1 MTVFKTMFS
10 RLREENARNGFG
22 NLLAVANESA
32 IVRDFM
38 LEEMGETPVE
48 VDLGANAEEKFK
60 DEEIEADELEK
71 ILDKI
76 PESELDDAAIAAGKT
91 YNTPVPDVESYVGGS
106 VEEAMEDIDL
116 YIPDTEFE

>member
-10 RLREENARNGFG
+10 KLREQNARNGFG

-32 IVRDFM
+32 VVRDFM

-48 VDLGANAEEKFK
+48 VDTAPEKFK
-60 DEEIEADELEK
+60 EEEIEADELEK
-71 ILDKI
+71 IIEKI
-76 PESELDDAAIAAGKT
+76 PETDLDDAAIAAGKT
-91 YNTPVPDVESYVGGS
+91 YNTPIPDVESYVGGS

-116 YIPDTEFE
+116 YIPDTEFEA